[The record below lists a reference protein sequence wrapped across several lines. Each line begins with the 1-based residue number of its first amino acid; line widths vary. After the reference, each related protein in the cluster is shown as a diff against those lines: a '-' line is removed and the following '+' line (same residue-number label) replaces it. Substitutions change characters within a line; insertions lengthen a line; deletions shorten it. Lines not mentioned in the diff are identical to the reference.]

1 MEERKC
7 PCEAMVKAETDLKE
21 HDDRLH
27 KGDTAL
33 ALIEQRLDNM
43 EKHIEKIDKNVEQLM
58 QKPAKRWDS
67 FISNI
72 CNILV
77 AAVMTLVLVKIGLM

>member
-1 MEERKC
+1 MDEKKC
-7 PCEAMVKAETDLKE
+7 PCEAMVKAETALKE

-27 KGDTAL
+27 RGDTAL

-58 QKPAKRWDS
+58 QKPARKWDNLIAN
-67 FISNI
+67 IS
-72 CNILV
+72 NILV
-77 AAVMTLVLVKIGLM
+77 AAVMAMILVKIGLM